1 MSISIEQ
8 VKELSEYYSRYLKE
22 DIPLEDGYYKFGKN
36 SIMKTELE
44 LILSEIP
51 EIINTLKEK
60 LEANEV
66 LKKDLE
72 EKLEANEILRKD
84 LESSREVNRELS
96 KANKNLVKE
105 LSRLRNNQLDS
116 NPDKTFIDNFEIK
129 NRLDNHAARLVEI
142 ENWIKQGHN
151 HYISINGETHS

>member
-22 DIPLEDGYYKFGKN
+22 AIPLEDGYYKFGKN

-66 LKKDLE
+66 
-72 EKLEANEILRKD
+72 LRKD